1 MQIRK
6 LTPKSVPLLCGLL
19 LVGAAAQAVTLKDR
33 FEQTVP
39 LKPGAEVRL
48 SNENGGVT
56 FEAWDR
62 NEVHIVAEKQ
72 VRAGSS
78 DQARKLMS
86 QIKID
91 VVPGPS
97 GLRIDTHMPK
107 RGESGFLSDLFNGG
121 SVSLGVTYKIQVP
134 RHVALDAVNSN
145 GGLSAAGTLG
155 NTHLKTTNGGLTVT
169 EVSGDM
175 RLESTNGAITVAR
188 SAGSLKAE
196 TSNGGISAEL
206 RHLSGGDLSLETSNG
221 AVSVRLPR
229 DARFTIDAETSNGGV
244 RSDFPVAG
252 GGKQGKSR
260 LQGGVNGGGTKL
272 YIRTSNGG
280 VRIGEV

>member
-1 MQIRK
+1 MPIQ
-6 LTPKSVPLLCGLL
+6 KSVPFLCGLL

-39 LKPGAEVRL
+39 LKPGSEVRL
-48 SNENGGVT
+48 GNVNGGVT
-56 FEAWDR
+56 VEAWDR

-78 DQARKLMS
+78 DEARKLMS

-91 VVPGPS
+91 VAPGPS

-107 RGESGFLSDLFNGG
+107 HQDGGFLSDLFNGG
-121 SVSLGVTYKIQVP
+121 GVSLGVSYKLQVP
-134 RHVALDAVNSN
+134 RHVALDVVNSN
-145 GGLSAAGTLG
+145 GGLQVTGTLG
-155 NTHLKTTNGGLTVT
+155 NAHLKTTNGGLTLT
-169 EVSGDM
+169 EVAGDM
-175 RLESTNGAITVAR
+175 RLESTNGAISVVR

-196 TSNGGISAEL
+196 TSNGGINAEL

-221 AVSVRLPR
+221 AVTVHLPR

-244 RSDFPVAG
+244 QSDFPVE
-252 GGKQGKSR
+252 GGKPGKRS
-260 LQGGVNGGGTKL
+260 LQGTVNGGGTKL

-280 VRIGEV
+280 VHIQEA

>member
-1 MQIRK
+1 MQIQ
-6 LTPKSVPLLCGLL
+6 KSLPLLCGLL
-19 LVGAAAQAVTLKDR
+19 LVSAAAQAVTLKER

-48 SNENGGVT
+48 SNVNGGVAV
-56 FEAWDR
+56 EAWDR
-62 NEVHIVAEKQ
+62 NEVHIEAENQ

-78 DQARKLMS
+78 DEARKLMS

-91 VVPGPS
+91 VVPGPA
-97 GLRIDTHMPK
+97 GLRVDTRMPK
-107 RGESGFLSDLFNGG
+107 RGGDGGFLSDLFNGG
-121 SVSLGVTYKIQVP
+121 GVSLGVSYKVQVP
-134 RHVALDAVNSN
+134 RHVALDVVNSN

-155 NTHLKTTNGGLTVT
+155 NTHLKTTNGGVTVT

-175 RLESTNGAITVAR
+175 RLESTNGAVTVVR

-196 TSNGGISAEL
+196 TTNGGIKAEL

-221 AVSVRLPR
+221 GVSVSLPR
-229 DARFTIDAETSNGGV
+229 DARFTVDAETSNGGV
-244 RSDFPVAG
+244 HSDFPLA
-252 GGKQGKSR
+252 GKQGKHS
-260 LQGGVNGGGTKL
+260 LQGPVNGGGAKL

-280 VRIGEV
+280 VHIQEA

>member
-1 MQIRK
+1 MP
-6 LTPKSVPLLCGLL
+6 TPKSMPLLCCLL
-19 LVGAAAQAVTLKDR
+19 LMGAATQAVTLKDR

-39 LKPGAEVRL
+39 LKPGSEVRL
-48 SNENGGVT
+48 SNVNGGVT

-78 DQARKLMS
+78 DEARKLMS

-91 VVPGPS
+91 VTPGPA
-97 GLRIDTHMPK
+97 GLRVDTRMPK
-107 RGESGFLSDLFNGG
+107 HKDGGFLADLFNGG
-121 SVSLGVTYKIQVP
+121 GVSLGVSYKVQVP
-134 RHVALDAVNSN
+134 RHVALDAVSSN
-145 GGLSAAGTLG
+145 GGLQVTGTLG

-175 RLESTNGAITVAR
+175 RLETSNGAVSVVR
-188 SAGSLKAE
+188 SAGSLKAD
-196 TSNGGISAEL
+196 TNNGGIHAEL

-221 AVSVRLPR
+221 GVSVHLPR

-244 RSDFPVAG
+244 RSDFQVAG
-252 GGKQGKSR
+252 GKPGKHS
-260 LQGGVNGGGTKL
+260 LQGTVNGGGMKL

-280 VRIGEV
+280 VHIREV

>member
-1 MQIRK
+1 MPIRK
-6 LTPKSVPLLCGLL
+6 PIQKSVPLLCGLL

-39 LKPGAEVRL
+39 LKPGSAVRL
-48 SNENGGVT
+48 GNVNGGVT

-72 VRAGSS
+72 VRAGSD

-91 VVPGPS
+91 VVPGPA

-107 RGESGFLSDLFNGG
+107 RGEGGFLADLFNGG
-121 SVSLGVTYKIQVP
+121 EVNMSVSYKVQVP
-134 RHVALDAVNSN
+134 RQVALDVINSN
-145 GGLSAAGTLG
+145 GALAVTGTQGHTKLETSNGALTVHGVAGDMT
-155 NTHLKTTNGGLTVT
+155 LKTSNGHISV
-169 EVSGDM
+169 
-175 RLESTNGAITVAR
+175 
-188 SAGSLKAE
+188 AGSQGAVKAE
-196 TSNGGISAEL
+196 TSNGGIDAEL
-206 RHLSGGDLSLETSNG
+206 ARYSGHELSFETSNG

-229 DARFTIDAETSNGGV
+229 DARFTVDAETSNGGV
-244 RSDFPVAG
+244 KSDFPVAG
-252 GGKQGKSR
+252 GKPGKHSLKGT
-260 LQGGVNGGGTKL
+260 VNGGGPTL

-280 VRIGEV
+280 VHIREA

>member
-1 MQIRK
+1 MPIHK
-6 LTPKSVPLLCGLL
+6 PTPKSVPLLCGLML
-19 LVGAAAQAVTLKDR
+19 LAAAAQAVTLKDR
-33 FEQTVP
+33 FDQTVP
-39 LKPGAEVRL
+39 LKPGSEVRL
-48 SNENGGVT
+48 ANVNGGVT

-91 VVPGPS
+91 VTPGPS
-97 GLRIDTHMPK
+97 GLRIDTRMPK
-107 RGESGFLSDLFNGG
+107 RGEGGFLADLFNGG
-121 SVSLGVTYKIQVP
+121 EVNMGVTYKIQVP
-134 RHVALDAVNSN
+134 RHVALDVVNSN
-145 GGLSAAGTLG
+145 GGLQVTGTLG

-175 RLESTNGAITVAR
+175 RLESTNGAVSVTR

-196 TSNGGISAEL
+196 TTNGGINAEL

-221 AVSVRLPR
+221 GVSIHLPR
-229 DARFTIDAETSNGGV
+229 DARFTIDAETSNGGI

-252 GGKQGKSR
+252 GKPGKHS
-260 LQGGVNGGGTKL
+260 LQGTVNGGGTKL
-272 YIRTSNGG
+272 HIRTSNGG
-280 VRIGEV
+280 VHIREA

>member
-1 MQIRK
+1 MPTRK
-6 LTPKSVPLLCGLL
+6 PIHKSVPLLCGLL

-39 LKPGAEVRL
+39 LKPGSEVRL
-48 SNENGGVT
+48 SNVNGGVT

-91 VVPGPS
+91 VIPGPS

-107 RGESGFLSDLFNGG
+107 REEGGFLADLFNGG
-121 SVSLGVTYKIQVP
+121 GVSLGVSYKVQVP
-134 RHVALDAVNSN
+134 RHVVLDAVNSN
-145 GGLSAAGTLG
+145 GGLQVTGTLG

-175 RLESTNGAITVAR
+175 KLESSNGSVTVAR

-196 TSNGGISAEL
+196 TSNGGINAEL
-206 RHLSGGDLSLETSNG
+206 RHLSGGELSLETSNG
-221 AVSVRLPR
+221 AVSVHLPR

-244 RSDFPVAG
+244 RSDFPVE
-252 GGKQGKSR
+252 GGKPGKRS
-260 LQGGVNGGGTKL
+260 LQGTVNGGGMKL

-280 VRIGEV
+280 VHIQEV